1 MKISARQYAECLYE
15 LVAETPET
23 GIKALLSRF
32 VALLGS
38 KRDLNLAPAI
48 IKAFSDIWNK
58 EHGEL
63 VAELTSARKLDIAAR
78 DIVLSYLKKK
88 SGFNQILLDEK
99 IDQQLLGGFV
109 LKYNS
114 KIIDGSLK
122 SSLASLTNNL
132 KA

>member
-15 LVAETPET
+15 LAVETPET
-23 GIKALLSRF
+23 GIKPLLSRF
-32 VALLGS
+32 VALLGDR
-38 KRDLNLAPAI
+38 RDLNLAPAI
-48 IKAFSDIWNK
+48 IETFSDIWNK

-63 VAELTSARKLDIAAR
+63 VAELTSARKLDLAAR
-78 DIVLSYLKKK
+78 EVVLGYLKKK

>member
-15 LVAETPET
+15 LVTETPET
-23 GIKALLSRF
+23 EIKVLLSNFTALLD
-32 VALLGS
+32 S

-48 IKAFSDIWNK
+48 IETFSDIWNK

-63 VAELTSARKLDIAAR
+63 VAELTSARKLDVAAR
-78 DIVLSYLKKK
+78 DIILDYLKKK
-88 SGFNQILLDEK
+88 SGFNQIILDEK
-99 IDQQLLGGFV
+99 IDQQLLGGFI
-109 LKYNS
+109 LKYNN